1 MANPDLLKPVSYQAA
16 RLDATVLP
24 PGFSQAFTLYLLQ
37 QNQSGSG
44 VAEKANQAAEGAYQ
58 AQLTNDEQ
66 GQQIDALDG
75 RVSASEQGIQ
85 SLGGRVDS
93 AENAIGTIQNNY
105 VSKSVTTQQ
114 TIQSPLSVT
123 TSLSVGG
130 IKVVGARVTGF
141 PDLGGTGYYGT
152 FNADLT
158 QSISATYVQAESQ
171 ALATQ
176 IQTARRRI
184 KALEDAL
191 KAHGL
196 ISI

>member
-1 MANPDLLKPVSYQAA
+1 MANEDLLKSVTFQAS

-24 PGFSQAFTLYLLQ
+24 PGLTQAFSLYLLQ
-37 QNQSGSG
+37 QSQGNDS
-44 VAEKANQAAEGAYQ
+44 VANKANQAAEGAYQ
-58 AQLTNDEQ
+58 AQLRNDEQ
-66 GQQIDALDG
+66 DQEIDDLDD
-75 RVSASEQGIQ
+75 RVSASEQSIQ
-85 SLGGRVDS
+85 SLSGRVDS
-93 AENAIGTIQNNY
+93 AESAIGTIQNDY
-105 VSKSVTTQQ
+105 VSKSAIPSQ
-114 TIQSPLSVT
+114 TILSPLNVT

-130 IKVVGARVTGF
+130 TKVVGARVTGF
-141 PDLGGTGYYGT
+141 PDLTGTGYFGT

>member
-1 MANPDLLKPVSYQAA
+1 MANPDLLKPVDYQST

-24 PGFSQAFTLYLLQ
+24 QGFSQAFTLYLLQ

-44 VAEKANQAAEGAYQ
+44 VAAKANQAAQGAYD
-58 AQLTNDEQ
+58 AQKRNDEQ
-66 GQQIDALDG
+66 DTEIESIQGS
-75 RVSASEQGIQ
+75 VSGIQ
-85 SLGGRVDS
+85 QQVSDIGGRVTAAEGKITTLQNDS
-93 AENAIGTIQNNY
+93 
-105 VSKSVTTQQ
+105 VSKSATSSQSLA
-114 TIQSPLSVT
+114 SPLNVATSYSVNG
-123 TSLSVGG
+123 L
-130 IKVVGARVTGF
+130 KVVGARVTGF
-141 PDLGGTGYYGT
+141 PDLGGTGYFGT